1 MGGQAPMRT
10 SALSVAAPA
19 RVPQN
24 PWRER
29 VRDPSLTALL
39 IIQLCV
45 IFVAA
50 PLAALGLPRARPVG
64 EGLVLA
70 LVLIVVTLSNSR
82 GAIVAIV
89 IGLGAILAHLIF
101 AEHPADLANAFPSG
115 GSILMF
121 GALTWVVARAVYAPG
136 RVTLHRVQGAVVL
149 YLNFAIIFGSAYRLM
164 WDLTRPLLLT

>member
-1 MGGQAPMRT
+1 MRT
-10 SALSVAAPA
+10 SASAVAAP
-19 RVPQN
+19 RRGVRLHD
-24 PWRER
+24 WRER

-50 PLAALGLPRARPVG
+50 PLAALGLPWARPVG

-82 GAIVAIV
+82 GAIVAII

-101 AEHPADLANAFPSG
+101 AEHPADFSNAFPSG
-115 GSILMF
+115 
-121 GALTWVVARAVYAPG
+121 
-136 RVTLHRVQGAVVL
+136 
-149 YLNFAIIFGSAYRLM
+149 
-164 WDLTRPLLLT
+164 